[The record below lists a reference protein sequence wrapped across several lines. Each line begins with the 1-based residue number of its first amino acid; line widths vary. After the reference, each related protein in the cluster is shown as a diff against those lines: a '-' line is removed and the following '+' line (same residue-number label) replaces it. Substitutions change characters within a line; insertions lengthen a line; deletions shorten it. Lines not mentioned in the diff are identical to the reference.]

1 MKLGNWRSSKRP
13 YGKVKLQFSKSVGWG
28 DANMAEL
35 LVAKEA
41 FFLFIACS
49 WVHSFDL
56 IIESHSMNVVKWI
69 KCPKLPGV

>member
-41 FFLFIACS
+41 FFFLLLVLGS
-49 WVHSFDL
+49 TPL
-56 IIESHSMNVVKWI
+56 I
-69 KCPKLPGV
+69 